1 MTRYILKRLV
11 WMIPIIFFVA
21 VLIFIIMDF
30 VPGDPATIL
39 LGSSGATAEELEKAR
54 ELMGLNAPFFTRLFL
69 YLRDAFLHFDL
80 GTSYQT
86 STPVMQELL
95 TRFPRTLILSLCSM
109 LISVVFGIPLGIY
122 AANHRN
128 SISDRLSMLV
138 SLLGVSM
145 PSFWLGL
152 LLVLLFSLRLGW
164 LPAFGIGGIQYYIL
178 PAFANAFGGLA
189 GEARQMRSSVL
200 EVIRSD
206 YVTTARAKG
215 QSERK
220 IMLKHILP
228 NSLIPVITYSGSI
241 FGRMLGGTLVI
252 ENVFSLP
259 GIGSYMIQAINN
271 RDYPAVQ
278 GSIIFCAVTFSL
290 VMLLV
295 DILYATIDPRIK
307 AQYSGKEKR

>member
-1 MTRYILKRLV
+1 
-11 WMIPIIFFVA
+11 MIPIIFFVA

-30 VPGDPATIL
+30 VPGDPATIMM
-39 LGSSGATAEELEKAR
+39 GSSATAEELERAR
-54 ELMGLNAPFFTRLFL
+54 EMMGLNEPFL
-69 YLRDAFLHFDL
+69 YRLGVYLKNAFLHFDL

-86 STPVMQELL
+86 SKPVTQELL
-95 TRFPRTLILSLCSM
+95 ARFPRTLLLSLCSM
-109 LISVVFGIPLGIY
+109 LISVIIGIPLGIY
-122 AANHRN
+122 AAKHRN
-128 SISDRLSMLV
+128 SIVDRIAMFI
-138 SLLGVSM
+138 SLIGVSM
-145 PSFWLGL
+145 PNFWLGL
-152 LLVLLFSLRLGW
+152 LLVLLFSLKLGW
-164 LPAFGIGGIQYYIL
+164 LPSFGVGGIKYYIL
-178 PAFANAFGGLA
+178 PALANSFGGLA
-189 GEARQMRSSVL
+189 GEARQMRSSIL
-200 EVIRSD
+200 EVIRAD

-220 IMLKHILP
+220 IMSLHILP

-259 GIGSYMIQAINN
+259 GIGSYMIQAING

-295 DILYATIDPRIK
+295 DLLYAAIDPRIK
-307 AQYSGKEKR
+307 AQYSGKGRR